1 MRKYSKSVTKV
12 LLATIVLTAGTSL
25 SAYAGEWKQDNGQW
39 QYQNDD
45 GTYVEEGWHWINGKC
60 YSFYYDRQYNNP
72 ICDLNS
78 EVNRYYTVDASG
90 AWVFNGTVVEEGS
103 ELAQKLTGDNFSGT
117 YISTYLEEDAG
128 SYTDDSYRIDINM
141 TTEPNE
147 PPLFYLTY
155 YDKNANGVWEKS
167 NSSYEGV
174 AGQSLDENGNPIL
187 LRDDNGFTSNPQG
200 NIIIRFVKNGDTLQM
215 IVDEGRITYQKQN

>member
-12 LLATIVLTAGTSL
+12 LLATIVLTAGISL

-39 QYQNDD
+39 QYLNDD
-45 GTYVEEGWHWINGKC
+45 GTCAEGGWHWINGRC

-72 ICDLNS
+72 ICDLNT
-78 EVNRYYTVDASG
+78 EVDRYYTVDASG
-90 AWVFNGTVVEEGS
+90 AWIFNGVVVEEGS
-103 ELAQKLTGDNFSGT
+103 ELAQKLTSDNFSGT
-117 YISTYLEEDAG
+117 YISTYIEEDAG
-128 SYTDDSYRIDINM
+128 NFVDNSYRIDISM
-141 TTEPNE
+141 TTDPNA

-215 IVDEGRITYQKQN
+215 IVDEERITYQKQN